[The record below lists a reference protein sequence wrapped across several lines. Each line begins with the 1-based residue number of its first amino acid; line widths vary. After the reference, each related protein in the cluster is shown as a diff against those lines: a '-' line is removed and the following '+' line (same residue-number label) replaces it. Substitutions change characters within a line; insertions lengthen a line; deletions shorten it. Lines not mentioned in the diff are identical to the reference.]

1 MAKTTQISNEQVPS
15 DAILVTTE
23 KFTGTITF
31 KTGTHTAYGM
41 TGIYPSSKTTYSVN
55 NAVPLTKKVKGIV
68 IYKTPKK
75 EKFILAS
82 SISSISCYTSVSIWV
97 FVLEYGWPSYVEKR
111 YRYSLSKPVSV
122 AR

>member
-55 NAVPLTKKVKGIV
+55 NAVPLTKKVKGIFM
-68 IYKTPKK
+68 IPFTFYHTRNKNSNT
-75 EKFILAS
+75 
-82 SISSISCYTSVSIWV
+82 
-97 FVLEYGWPSYVEKR
+97 
-111 YRYSLSKPVSV
+111 
-122 AR
+122 